1 MNEAIGIRLNEE
13 FLKKIEVL
21 SKEEVLDRSSILRK
35 LVYIGYQDFIKKKS
49 AQAYKEGKITLSE
62 AAHKAGLTIW
72 EMEQYLVEQG
82 FKSSYSIEDLND
94 ELKLMF
100 SR

>member
-49 AQAYKEGKITLSE
+49 APAYKEGKLTLSE

-82 FKSSYSIEDLND
+82 FKSSYSVEDLND
-94 ELKLMF
+94 ELKLIL